1 MSTFSIGKAAFSGF
15 ELIAKKPVLLVS
27 LTLAY
32 GLINYLP
39 VLGFLASGASVP
51 AFTGE
56 NGPEAAEALIEQFSS
71 PGAIALGL
79 LWALSQLALVF
90 VLQTAIYRAVIE
102 PRNVG
107 FGYLRLGM
115 DELRQ
120 FLLTLLVILLFL
132 PFVVTVTLLGGAGA
146 GLASLAPEGTSGP
159 LAALA
164 ILVVV
169 VLAFWVLV
177 RLCLAAPMTFAEKK
191 VRLFESFRVT
201 KGRFWKLVGVFVML
215 ILLALALFIAMAVLF
230 GLLLA
235 ILGAGFMV
243 TGGSF
248 DWESLGSVLQPDLT
262 SLASFAT
269 PLTLVT
275 VVADSLMNA
284 LLMIVF
290 GAPLAYV
297 YKSLT
302 EKPE

>member
-27 LTLAY
+27 VTLAY
-32 GLINYLP
+32 GLLNYLP
-39 VLGFLASGASVP
+39 VLGFLASGGSVP
-51 AFTGE
+51 SFS
-56 NGPEAAEALIEQFSS
+56 GPGGSEAVEALIEQFSS
-71 PGAIALGL
+71 PGAIALGI
-79 LWALSQLALVF
+79 LWGLSQLALVF

-107 FGYLRLGM
+107 LGYLRLGM

-120 FLLTLLVILLFL
+120 FVLTLLVILLFL
-132 PFVVTVTLLGGAGA
+132 PLILLVAFVGGAGA
-146 GLASLAPEGTSGP
+146 GLASLAPEGASGP
-159 LAALA
+159 LAAVA
-164 ILVVV
+164 IAVAV
-169 VLAFWVLV
+169 VLAVWIVV

-191 VRLFESFRVT
+191 IRLFESFRVT
-201 KGRFWKLVGVFVML
+201 KGRFWKLVGLFLML
-215 ILLALALFIAMAVLF
+215 ILLALALFIAIAVVF

-235 ILGAGFMV
+235 VLGVGFMAA
-243 TGGSF
+243 GGSF

-275 VVADSLMNA
+275 VVVDSLSNA
-284 LLMIVF
+284 LLLIVF

-297 YKSLT
+297 YKTLT
-302 EKPE
+302 DKPE